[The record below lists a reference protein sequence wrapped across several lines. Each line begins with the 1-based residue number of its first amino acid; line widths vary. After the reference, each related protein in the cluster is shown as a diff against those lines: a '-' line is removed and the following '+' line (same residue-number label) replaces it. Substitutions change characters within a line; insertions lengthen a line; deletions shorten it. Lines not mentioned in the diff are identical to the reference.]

1 MNKRKRMS
9 LAELILENKRELLN
23 DKKAMEKLEDRI
35 DRRHIEK
42 AE

>member
-1 MNKRKRMS
+1 MS
-9 LAELILENKRELLN
+9 LADLILENKRQLLN

>member
-1 MNKRKRMS
+1 MS
-9 LAELILENKRELLN
+9 LADLILENKRQLLN
-23 DKKAMEKLEDRI
+23 DKQAMEKLEDRI